1 MNQKKPTKRSTKPKV
16 VEPELYKE
24 INVAIEDAI
33 ALNEGQAMAIE
44 KDMYNYAI
52 QNKATH
58 QELLQYICRKLN
70 TEKEWRAWAAILM
83 FKKVVR

>member
-1 MNQKKPTKRSTKPKV
+1 MNQKKQTKRSTLPKV
-16 VEPELYKE
+16 VEPKLHKE
-24 INVAIEDAI
+24 IDIVIEDALS
-33 ALNEGQAMAIE
+33 LNEGQAMAIE

-58 QELLQYICRKLN
+58 TELLQYICRKLN
-70 TEKEWRAWAAILM
+70 TEKEWRAWAAVLM